1 MVLQV
6 NCIFVQI
13 TIKTTRLKFKR
24 QIIMKYKS
32 MGETLVQLKNK
43 DLALRDALIQ
53 AKQLSEGYHPAMQA
67 LHQENA
73 AILDSIIDQIGY
85 PSLEKVG
92 KEASEAAWL
101 IIQHAIGLPE
111 FMKKCRQLLEDAVQK
126 KEATPQSLAYLT
138 DRIAVLE
145 GNPQLYGTQFDWDK
159 NGTLTPC
166 PFDDAAKVNQRRK
179 SIGLNTLEAQT
190 KLINAQA
197 KQENQSPPTDFEQR
211 KKALEDWRKKVG
223 WIN

>member
-32 MGETLVQLKNK
+32 IGETLVQLKNK

-145 GNPQLYGTQFDWDK
+145 GD
-159 NGTLTPC
+159 
-166 PFDDAAKVNQRRK
+166 RK
-179 SIGLNTLEAQT
+179 S
-190 KLINAQA
+190 
-197 KQENQSPPTDFEQR
+197 
-211 KKALEDWRKKVG
+211 VV
-223 WIN
+223 